1 MSTILLA
8 VGGGIAAF
16 KSAALCSRLV
26 QSEHDVR
33 VVMTGTA
40 QQFVGSA
47 TFAALSGKP
56 VWTSDV
62 AAETPL
68 GGHIEATR
76 DIDLMVVA
84 PATAN
89 LLAKFAAG
97 IADSLVS
104 TCYLQCAAPV
114 LIAPA
119 MSNVMWQSAAVQRN
133 LQTLIGDGVRRV
145 GPEEGWLSCRNRG
158 RGRMS
163 EPETIVDVIEAM
175 VSE

>member
-8 VGGGIAAF
+8 VGGGIAAY

-26 QSEHDVR
+26 QSDHDVR
-33 VVMTGTA
+33 VVMTETSRH
-40 QQFVGSA
+40 FVGSA

-56 VWTSDV
+56 VWTADV

-76 DIDLMVVA
+76 EVDLMVVA

-89 LLAKFAAG
+89 LLAKFAGG

-114 LIAPA
+114 LIVPA
-119 MSNVMWQSAAVQRN
+119 MSSVMWQSAAVQRN
-133 LQTLIGDGVRRV
+133 VRILTGDGVRRV
-145 GPEEGWLSCRNRG
+145 GPDEGWLSCRTRG
-158 RGRMS
+158 RGRMA
-163 EPETIVDVIEAM
+163 EPEAIAEVIDAM
-175 VSE
+175 VA